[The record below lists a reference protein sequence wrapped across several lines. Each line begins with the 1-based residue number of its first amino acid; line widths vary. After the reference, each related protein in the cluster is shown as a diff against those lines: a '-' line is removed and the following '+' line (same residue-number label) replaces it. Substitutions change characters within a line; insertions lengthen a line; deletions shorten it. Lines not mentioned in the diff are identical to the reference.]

1 MKSAKKKTS
10 SPGRKKSRVSLTVL
24 HGKSSQNSLRS
35 VNSVP
40 QMKLQTFREA
50 FNVIDQDGDGSISK
64 GKQFI
69 FCYFTRY
76 LLEIVL

>member
-1 MKSAKKKTS
+1 MKSAKKKSS

-40 QMKLQTFREA
+40 QMKLQAFREA

-64 GKQFI
+64 SKQFI
-69 FCYFTRY
+69 CYVY
-76 LLEIVL
+76 IYMW